1 MCPRNYIGILLK
13 LNRYPITIMKS
24 NNFLKSTPIFLAF
37 LVMGFG
43 DVSGPL
49 TSQLQTDFS
58 LNNFQAGLVTFM
70 AFIMFGLLSVPM
82 GLYQDRK
89 GRKHVL
95 MMGLLAALIG
105 MILPIIGNYE
115 SFILI
120 LGGLLF
126 LGTGATLLQVAGN
139 PIMRDVSPEGKYSR
153 NLSFGQFVKAIGSL
167 SGSLIPILAARY
179 WGLDWKLLFPI
190 YGGVMLL
197 VVVILLMTKIEEH
210 VEKEKPA
217 TLKSCFGLLKNPYV
231 LLMVI
236 GIFLY
241 VGSEVSMSAKLP
253 NFLETKFDYDIKEK
267 GLFGTLFFFISLM
280 TGRFLG
286 GVVLNWLSPKKFLVI
301 TSILAIIGI
310 AGLFIASSQ
319 VLAFV
324 FIFVTGLGFANIFP
338 LIFSMTVDALP
349 ERSNEISGLM
359 VTAIIGGAIV
369 PIVFGVVADLFGLM
383 AGFLVPGLCM
393 AYILYIASKS
403 TKA

>member
-1 MCPRNYIGILLK
+1 MAKNKAI
-13 LNRYPITIMKS
+13 
-24 NNFLKSTPIFLAF
+24 KSTPIFLAF

-49 TSQLQTDFS
+49 TSQLQNDFS
-58 LNNFQAGLVTFM
+58 LTNFEAGLVTFM
-70 AFIMFGLLSVPM
+70 AFLMFGLLSIPM

-95 MMGLLAALIG
+95 TLGLVAALMGILLPMIG
-105 MILPIIGNYE
+105 RYE

-167 SGSLIPILAARY
+167 SGSLIPILAAHY
-179 WGLDWKLLFPI
+179 WGLDWKVLFPV
-190 YGGVMLL
+190 YGS
-197 VVVILLMTKIEEH
+197 VILLVIVILSLTPIEE
-210 VEKEKPA
+210 KALSEKPA
-217 TLKSCFGLLKNPYV
+217 TLKSCFGLLKNPFV

-253 NFLETKFDYDIKEK
+253 NFLESRFGFDIKEK

-286 GVVLNWLSPKKFLVI
+286 GVVLNWIRPRKFLVI
-301 TSILAIIGI
+301 TTILSIIGI
-310 AGLFIASSQ
+310 LLLFAGGSQ
-319 VLAFV
+319 VLAFIV
-324 FIFVTGLGFANIFP
+324 IFLIGLSFANIFP
-338 LIFSMTVDALP
+338 LIFSITVDALP

-359 VTAIIGGAIV
+359 VTAIIGGAVV
-369 PIVFGVVADLFGLM
+369 PILFGGVADLLGLM
-383 AGFLVPGLCM
+383 AGFAVPGICM
-393 AYILYIASKS
+393 VYILVIALRPVKF
-403 TKA
+403 

>member
-1 MCPRNYIGILLK
+1 MTKNSYI
-13 LNRYPITIMKS
+13 KS
-24 NNFLKSTPIFLAF
+24 VPIFLSF

-58 LNNFQAGLVTFM
+58 LSNFEAGLVTFM

-82 GLYQDRK
+82 GLYQDRR

-95 MMGLLAALIG
+95 LLGLLAALIG
-105 MILPIIGNYE
+105 MVLPVIGKYE

-126 LGTGATLLQVAGN
+126 LGTGATMLQVAGN

-179 WGLDWKLLFPI
+179 WGLDWKVLFPI

-197 VVVILLMTKIEEH
+197 VVVILAITRIEEK
-210 VEKEKPA
+210 VVNEKPA
-217 TLKSCFGLLKNPYV
+217 TLRSCFGLLRNPYV

-253 NFLETKFDYDIKEK
+253 NFLEARFNYDIKEK
-267 GLFGTLFFFISLM
+267 GLLGTLFFFISLM
-280 TGRFLG
+280 SGRFLG
-286 GVVLNWLSPKKFLVI
+286 GVILNWLPPKKFLISTAVFSLVGI
-301 TSILAIIGI
+301 T
-310 AGLFIASSQ
+310 GLFIVPGQ
-319 VLAFV
+319 FLAFV
-324 FIFVTGLGFANIFP
+324 SIFIIGLGFANIFP
-338 LIFSMTVDALP
+338 LIFSITVDELP

-369 PIVFGVVADLFGLM
+369 PVLFGGVADLLGLM
-383 AGFLVPGLCM
+383 AGFAVPALCIL
-393 AYILYIASKS
+393 YILYIAIRS
-403 TKA
+403 TKVW

>member
-1 MCPRNYIGILLK
+1 MTK
-13 LNRYPITIMKS
+13 NRHIKS
-24 NNFLKSTPIFLAF
+24 VPIFLSF

-49 TSQLQTDFS
+49 TSQLQRDFS
-58 LNNFQAGLVTFM
+58 LSNFEAGLVTFM
-70 AFIMFGLLSVPM
+70 AFIMFGLLSIPM

-89 GRKHVL
+89 GRKHML
-95 MMGLLAALIG
+95 LLGLLSALVG
-105 MILPIIGNYE
+105 MVLPIIGGYD

-126 LGTGATLLQVAGN
+126 LGTGATMLQVAGN

-179 WGLDWKLLFPI
+179 WGLDWKVLFPI
-190 YGGVMLL
+190 YGGVMLI
-197 VVVILLMTKIEEH
+197 VVVILVATRIEEKA
-210 VEKEKPA
+210 VREKPA
-217 TLKSCFGLLKNPYV
+217 TLGSCLGLLKNPFV

-253 NFLETKFDYDIKEK
+253 NFLEARFNYDIKEK
-267 GLFGTLFFFISLM
+267 GLLGTLFFFISLM

-286 GVVLNWLSPKKFLVI
+286 GVILNWLSPKKFLVSTTI
-301 TSILAIIGI
+301 FSIVGI
-310 AGLFIASSQ
+310 AGMFVVPDQ
-319 VLAFV
+319 FLAFIS
-324 FIFVTGLGFANIFP
+324 IFVIGLGFANIFP
-338 LIFSMTVDALP
+338 LIFSITVDKLP

-369 PIVFGVVADLFGLM
+369 PILVGGVADLLGLM
-383 AGFLVPGLCM
+383 AGFAVPAICM
-393 AYILYIASKS
+393 FYILYVTTRTSK
-403 TKA
+403 A

>member
-1 MCPRNYIGILLK
+1 MTKNHY
-13 LNRYPITIMKS
+13 
-24 NNFLKSTPIFLAF
+24 LKSTPIFLAF

-58 LNNFQAGLVTFM
+58 LSNFQAGLVTFM
-70 AFIMFGLLSVPM
+70 GFIMFGLLSIPM

-95 MMGLLAALIG
+95 QLGLLAALIG

-126 LGTGATLLQVAGN
+126 MGTGATLLQVAGN

-179 WGLDWKLLFPI
+179 WGLDWKILFPI
-190 YGGVMLL
+190 YGSVILL
-197 VVVILLMTKIEEH
+197 VVIILLATRIEEKA
-210 VEKEKPA
+210 EKDKPA
-217 TLKSCFGLLKNPYV
+217 TLASCFGLLKNPYI

-253 NFLETKFDYDIKEK
+253 NYLEVKFDYDIKEK

-286 GVVLNWLSPKKFLVI
+286 GVILNWLSPRKFLII
-301 TSILAIIGI
+301 TSILSIAAIGGLYLAPGQFI
-310 AGLFIASSQ
+310 AFLFIFL
-319 VLAFV
+319 VGF
-324 FIFVTGLGFANIFP
+324 GFANIFP
-338 LIFSMTVDALP
+338 LIFSITVDALP

-359 VTAIIGGAIV
+359 ITAIIGGAIV
-369 PIVFGVVADLFGLM
+369 PVLFGKVADMFGLM
-383 AGFLVPGLCM
+383 AGFIVPGLCM
-393 AYILYIASKS
+393 VYILLIATRTSK
-403 TKA
+403 A

>member
-1 MCPRNYIGILLK
+1 MTKNNY
-13 LNRYPITIMKS
+13 
-24 NNFLKSTPIFLAF
+24 LKSTPIFLAF

-49 TSQLQTDFS
+49 TSQLQSDFS
-58 LNNFQAGLVTFM
+58 LSNFQAGLVTFM

-82 GLYQDRK
+82 GLYQDRRGK
-89 GRKHVL
+89 KHVL
-95 MMGLLAALIG
+95 LLGLFAALVG
-105 MILPIIGNYE
+105 MILPIIGHYE
-115 SFILI
+115 SFLLI

-167 SGSLIPILAARY
+167 SGSLIPIVAARY
-179 WGLDWKLLFPI
+179 WGLDWKVLFPI

-197 VVVILLMTKIEEH
+197 VVVILLLTHIEEQA
-210 VEKEKPA
+210 VSDKPA
-217 TLKSCFGLLKNPYV
+217 TLKSCLGLLKKPYV

-253 NFLETKFDYDIKEK
+253 NFLEVKFDYDIKQK

-286 GVVLNWLSPKKFLVI
+286 GVILNWLSPKKFLVF
-301 TSILAIIGI
+301 TSILSIAGI
-310 AGLFIASSQ
+310 AALFFVHGQ
-319 VLAFV
+319 LQAFV
-324 FIFVTGLGFANIFP
+324 VIFIIGLGFANIFP
-338 LIFSMTVDALP
+338 LIFSITVDALP

-359 VTAIIGGAIV
+359 ITAIIGGAIV
-369 PIVFGVVADLFGLM
+369 PILFGGIADLFGLM
-383 AGFLVPGLCM
+383 AGFAVPGLCM
-393 AYILYIASKS
+393 VYILLIAMR
-403 TKA
+403 KAKL

>member
-1 MCPRNYIGILLK
+1 MTK
-13 LNRYPITIMKS
+13 

-37 LVMGFG
+37 LIMGFG

-49 TSQLQTDFS
+49 TSQLQSDFS
-58 LNNFQAGLVTFM
+58 LSNFEAGLVTFM

-82 GLYQDRK
+82 GLFQDRK
-89 GRKHVL
+89 GRKQVL
-95 MMGLLAALIG
+95 LLGLLAALIG
-105 MILPIIGNYE
+105 MILPIIGKYE

-126 LGTGATLLQVAGN
+126 MGTGATLLQVAGN

-167 SGSLIPILAARY
+167 SGSLIPIVAARY
-179 WGLDWKLLFPI
+179 WGLDWKILFPI
-190 YGGVMLL
+190 YGGVILL
-197 VVVILLMTKIEEH
+197 VVVILLLTNIDEQA
-210 VEKEKPA
+210 VKEKPA
-217 TLKSCFGLLKNPYV
+217 TFKSCIGLLKNPYV

-253 NFLETKFDYDIKEK
+253 NFLEAKFDYDIKEK
-267 GLFGTLFFFISLM
+267 GLLGTLFFFISLM

-286 GVVLNWLSPKKFLVI
+286 GVILNWLSPKKFLI
-301 TSILAIIGI
+301 FTSLLSILGI
-310 AGLFIASSQ
+310 AGLFVVPSQ
-319 VLAFV
+319 ILAFV
-324 FIFVTGLGFANIFP
+324 FIFIIGLGFANIFP

-369 PIVFGVVADLFGLM
+369 PILFGGVADLFGLM
-383 AGFLVPGLCM
+383 AGFAVPGLCM
-393 AYILYIASKS
+393 VYILYIASRTS
-403 TKA
+403 KA

>member
-1 MCPRNYIGILLK
+1 MTKTNY
-13 LNRYPITIMKS
+13 
-24 NNFLKSTPIFLAF
+24 LKSTPIFLAF

-58 LNNFQAGLVTFM
+58 LSNFEAGLVTFM
-70 AFIMFGLLSVPM
+70 GFIMFGLLSVPM
-82 GLYQDRK
+82 GLYQDRR

-95 MMGLLAALIG
+95 QLGLLAALIG
-105 MILPIIGNYE
+105 MILPIIGRYE

-126 LGTGATLLQVAGN
+126 MGTGATLLQVAGN

-153 NLSFGQFVKAIGSL
+153 NLSFAQFVKAIGSL

-179 WGLDWKLLFPI
+179 WGLDWKILFPI
-190 YGGVMLL
+190 YGSVILL
-197 VVVILLMTKIEEH
+197 VVVFLLVTRIEEQT
-210 VEKEKPA
+210 EKDQPA
-217 TLKSCFGLLKNPYV
+217 TLKSCFSLLRNPFV

-253 NFLETKFDYDIKEK
+253 NFLEAKFDYDIKEK
-267 GLFGTLFFFISLM
+267 GLFGTLFFFVSLM

-286 GVVLNWLSPKKFLVI
+286 GVILNWLSPKKFLI
-301 TSILAIIGI
+301 YTSILSITGI
-310 AGLFIASSQ
+310 ACLYFVSGQ

-324 FIFVTGLGFANIFP
+324 CIFVIGLGFANIFP
-338 LIFSMTVDALP
+338 LIFSITVDALP

-359 VTAIIGGAIV
+359 ITAIIGGAIV
-369 PIVFGVVADLFGLM
+369 PILFGGVADLAGLM
-383 AGFLVPGLCM
+383 AGFSVPGLCM
-393 AYILYIASKS
+393 IYILLIALRPVK
-403 TKA
+403 T

>member
-1 MCPRNYIGILLK
+1 
-13 LNRYPITIMKS
+13 MKQ
-24 NNFLKSTPIFLAF
+24 NAFKSVPIFLAF

-58 LNNFQAGLVTFM
+58 LTNFEAGLVTFM
-70 AFIMFGLLSVPM
+70 GFIMFGLLSIPM

-95 MMGLLAALIG
+95 ALGLLAALLG
-105 MILPIIGNYE
+105 ILLPVMGRYE

-179 WGLDWKLLFPI
+179 WGLDWKILFPI
-190 YGGVMLL
+190 YGS
-197 VVVILLMTKIEEH
+197 VILLVIVVLAMTRIEE
-210 VEKEKPA
+210 KADREKPA
-217 TLKSCFGLLKNPYV
+217 TLKSCFGLLKNPFV

-253 NFLETKFDYDIKEK
+253 NFLEHRFGFDIKEM

-286 GVVLNWLSPKKFLVI
+286 GVILNWLSPKKFLVI
-301 TSILAIIGI
+301 TSLVSILGI
-310 AGLFIASSQ
+310 AGLFIAGSQ
-319 VLAFV
+319 LLAFV
-324 FIFVTGLGFANIFP
+324 LIFIIGFGFANVFP
-338 LIFSMTVDALP
+338 LIFSITVDAMP

-359 VTAIIGGAIV
+359 VAAIIGGAFV
-369 PIVFGVVADLFGLM
+369 PVLFGIAADLFGLM
-383 AGFLVPGLCM
+383 AGFIVPGICLL
-393 AYILYIASKS
+393 YILWIASR
-403 TKA
+403 TFRV

>member
-1 MCPRNYIGILLK
+1 MTKTNY
-13 LNRYPITIMKS
+13 
-24 NNFLKSTPIFLAF
+24 LKSTPIFLAF

-49 TSQLQTDFS
+49 TSQLQSDFS
-58 LNNFQAGLVTFM
+58 LSNFEAGLVTFM
-70 AFIMFGLLSVPM
+70 AFIMFGLLSIPM

-95 MMGLLAALIG
+95 LLGLLAALIG
-105 MILPIIGNYE
+105 MILPMIGNYE
-115 SFILI
+115 SFPLI

-179 WGLDWKLLFPI
+179 WGLDWKILFPI
-190 YGGVMLL
+190 YGSVMLL
-197 VVVILLMTKIEEH
+197 VVVILLLTRIEEQ

-217 TLKSCFGLLKNPYV
+217 TLKSCLGLLKNPYV

-253 NFLETKFDYDIKEK
+253 NFLEAKFDYDIKEK

-286 GVVLNWLSPKKFLVI
+286 GVILNWISPKRFLII
-301 TSILAIIGI
+301 TSILSIAGI
-310 AGLFIASSQ
+310 AGLFFASSQ
-319 VLAFV
+319 VMAFV
-324 FIFVTGLGFANIFP
+324 FIFIVGLGFANIFP

-359 VTAIIGGAIV
+359 VTAIIGGAFV
-369 PIVFGVVADLFGLM
+369 PILFGGVADLFGLM
-383 AGFLVPGLCM
+383 AGFTVPGLCM
-393 AYILYIASKS
+393 VYILIIASRTSKV
-403 TKA
+403 

>member
-1 MCPRNYIGILLK
+1 MTK
-13 LNRYPITIMKS
+13 

-58 LNNFQAGLVTFM
+58 LSNFQAGLVTFM
-70 AFIMFGLLSVPM
+70 AFIMFGLLSIPM
-82 GLYQDRK
+82 GLFQDRK
-89 GRKHVL
+89 GRKQVL
-95 MMGLLAALIG
+95 LMGLFAALIG
-105 MILPIIGNYE
+105 MILPIIGQYE

-126 LGTGATLLQVAGN
+126 MGTGATLLQVAGN

-167 SGSLIPILAARY
+167 AGSLIPIVAARF
-179 WGLDWKLLFPI
+179 WGLDWKILFPI
-190 YGGVMLL
+190 YGSVILL
-197 VVVILLMTKIEEH
+197 VVIILLFTRIEEQA
-210 VEKEKPA
+210 VKEKPA
-217 TLKSCFGLLKNPYV
+217 TLKSCLGLLKNPYV

-253 NFLETKFDYDIKEK
+253 NFLEAKFDYDIKEK
-267 GLFGTLFFFISLM
+267 GLMGTLFFFISLM

-286 GVVLNWLSPKKFLVI
+286 GVILNWLSPKKFLII
-301 TSILAIIGI
+301 TSILSIAGI
-310 AGLFIASSQ
+310 AGLFVATSQ

-324 FIFVTGLGFANIFP
+324 IIFIIGLGFANIFP
-338 LIFSMTVDALP
+338 LIFSITVDRLP

-359 VTAIIGGAIV
+359 VTAIIGGAFV
-369 PIVFGVVADLFGLM
+369 PILVGGVADLFGLM
-383 AGFLVPGLCM
+383 AGFAVPGLCM
-393 AYILYIASKS
+393 VYILYIASRTS
-403 TKA
+403 KA

>member
-1 MCPRNYIGILLK
+1 MTKNNY
-13 LNRYPITIMKS
+13 
-24 NNFLKSTPIFLAF
+24 LKSTPIFLAF

-49 TSQLQTDFS
+49 TSQLQSDFS
-58 LNNFQAGLVTFM
+58 LSNFEAGLVTFM
-70 AFIMFGLLSVPM
+70 AFIMFGLLSIPM

-95 MMGLLAALIG
+95 LLGLYAALVG
-105 MILPIIGNYE
+105 MILPIIGHYE

-126 LGTGATLLQVAGN
+126 MGTGATLLQVAGN

-179 WGLDWKLLFPI
+179 WGLDWKILFPI
-190 YGGVMLL
+190 YGGVML
-197 VVVILLMTKIEEH
+197 VVVLILLVTKIEEQALSD
-210 VEKEKPA
+210 KPA
-217 TLKSCFGLLKNPYV
+217 TLKSCLGLLKNPYV

-253 NFLETKFDYDIKEK
+253 NFLEAKFDYNIKEK
-267 GLFGTLFFFISLM
+267 GLFGTLFFFISLT

-286 GVVLNWLSPKKFLVI
+286 GVILNWLSPKKFLI
-301 TSILAIIGI
+301 FTSILSIVGI
-310 AGLFIASSQ
+310 AGLFISTGPII
-319 VLAFV
+319 AFV
-324 FIFVTGLGFANIFP
+324 FIFTIGLGFANIFP
-338 LIFSMTVDALP
+338 LIFSMTIDALP

-359 VTAIIGGAIV
+359 ITAIIGAALI
-369 PIVFGVVADLFGLM
+369 PILFGGVADLFGLM
-383 AGFLVPGLCM
+383 AGFAVPGLCM
-393 AYILYIASKS
+393 VYILYIASRTSKGIDNGHL
-403 TKA
+403 

>member
-1 MCPRNYIGILLK
+1 MTKNNY
-13 LNRYPITIMKS
+13 
-24 NNFLKSTPIFLAF
+24 LKSTPIFLAF

-95 MMGLLAALIG
+95 LLGLFSALVG
-105 MILPIIGNYE
+105 MILPILGHYE

-167 SGSLIPILAARY
+167 SGSLIPIVAARY

-190 YGGVMLL
+190 YGGVMLV
-197 VVVILLMTKIEEH
+197 VVVILLATRIEEKA
-210 VEKEKPA
+210 VSEKPA

-231 LLMVI
+231 LMMVI

-253 NFLETKFDYDIKEK
+253 NFLEAKFDYDIKEK
-267 GLFGTLFFFISLM
+267 GLFGTLFFFVSLM

-286 GVVLNWLSPKKFLVI
+286 GVILNWLSPKIFLVSS
-301 TSILAIIGI
+301 SILAIVGI
-310 AGLFIASSQ
+310 VGLYILGSQ

-324 FIFVTGLGFANIFP
+324 FIFIIGLGFANIFP
-338 LIFSMTVDALP
+338 LIFSISVDALP
-349 ERSNEISGLM
+349 DRSNEISGLM

-369 PIVFGVVADLFGLM
+369 PIVFGGVADLFGLM
-383 AGFLVPGLCM
+383 AGFVVPGLCM
-393 AYILYIASKS
+393 VYILYISLRTSK
-403 TKA
+403 A

>member
-1 MCPRNYIGILLK
+1 MTKNAY
-13 LNRYPITIMKS
+13 
-24 NNFLKSTPIFLAF
+24 LKSTPIFLAF

-49 TSQLQTDFS
+49 TSQLQSDFS

-70 AFIMFGLLSVPM
+70 AFIMFGLLSIPM

-95 MMGLLAALIG
+95 MLGLLAALIG
-105 MILPIIGNYE
+105 MILPILGSYE
-115 SFILI
+115 SFPLI

-167 SGSLIPILAARY
+167 SGSLIPIVAMRY
-179 WGLDWKLLFPI
+179 WGLDWKILFPI

-197 VVVILLMTKIEEH
+197 VLIILLVTRIEE
-210 VEKEKPA
+210 KALSEKPA

-241 VGSEVSMSAKLP
+241 VGAEVSMSAKLP
-253 NFLETKFDYDIKEK
+253 NFLEAKFDFDIKEK

-286 GVVLNWLSPKKFLVI
+286 GVILNWISPKKFLVI
-301 TSILAIIGI
+301 TSILAIAGI

-319 VLAFV
+319 ALAFV
-324 FIFVTGLGFANIFP
+324 FIFIIGLGFANIFP
-338 LIFSMTVDALP
+338 LIFSITVDTLP

-359 VTAIIGGAIV
+359 ITAIIGAALV
-369 PIVFGVVADLFGLM
+369 PVVFGVVADLFGLM
-383 AGFLVPGLCM
+383 AGFIVPVLCM
-393 AYILYIASKS
+393 IYILYIASRTS
-403 TKA
+403 KA

>member
-1 MCPRNYIGILLK
+1 
-13 LNRYPITIMKS
+13 MKN

-49 TSQLQTDFS
+49 TSQLQSDFS
-58 LNNFQAGLVTFM
+58 LSNFEAGLVTFM

-82 GLYQDRK
+82 GLFQDRK
-89 GRKHVL
+89 GRKQVL
-95 MMGLLAALIG
+95 LLGLLAALIG
-105 MILPIIGNYE
+105 MILPIIGKYE

-126 LGTGATLLQVAGN
+126 MGTGATLLQVAGN

-167 SGSLIPILAARY
+167 SGSLIPIVAARY
-179 WGLDWKLLFPI
+179 WGLDWKILFPI
-190 YGGVMLL
+190 YGGVILL
-197 VVVILLMTKIEEH
+197 VVVILLLTHIDEQA
-210 VEKEKPA
+210 VNEKPA

-253 NFLETKFDYDIKEK
+253 NFLEVKFDYDIKEK
-267 GLFGTLFFFISLM
+267 GLLGTLFFFISLM

-286 GVVLNWLSPKKFLVI
+286 GVILNWLSPKKFLI
-301 TSILAIIGI
+301 FTSLLSILGI
-310 AGLFIASSQ
+310 AGLFFVSSQ
-319 VLAFV
+319 ILAFV
-324 FIFVTGLGFANIFP
+324 FIFIIGLGFANIFP
-338 LIFSMTVDALP
+338 LIFSITVDAMP

-369 PIVFGVVADLFGLM
+369 PILFGGVADLFGLM
-383 AGFLVPGLCM
+383 AGFAVPGLCM
-393 AYILYIASKS
+393 VYILYIASRTSK
-403 TKA
+403 T